1 MGAGDDNLETQ
12 THERL
17 ALLMKT
23 QASALRFQAQGRAAS
38 ELGREQSVSM
48 AEAQAILEDWPE
60 APKTV
65 GHKLLEHYGP
75 PNEATP
81 TKLLWYRIGPWARM
95 ELSADE
101 VVHNFPTPHTDFLTQ
116 YVDYP
121 VDPQRAADLVRFDGS
136 VIIDRTAGQIGSRCD
151 HEPFN
156 MLTLNLAV
164 EIMEG
169 RRTVEEARN
178 LYGDTAAAFV
188 MGRDA
193 PYAERLLFDPPARDT
208 ADADEAT
215 IASHMLEQMRE
226 KLKDLASEGDVPK

>member
-1 MGAGDDNLETQ
+1 MGAGDDNLGTQ
-12 THERL
+12 TRERMG
-17 ALLMKT
+17 LLMKT
-23 QASALRFQAQGRAAS
+23 QASAERFKAQGTSAS
-38 ELGREQSVSM
+38 ELGPEYSVGRSE
-48 AEAQAILEDWPE
+48 AEAIIADWPA

-65 GHKLLEHYGP
+65 GEKLIDHYGP

-81 TKLLWYRIGPWARM
+81 TKLFWYRNGPWART

-121 VDPQRAADLVRFDGS
+121 VDTQRASELVRFDGS

-169 RRTVEEARN
+169 RRTVEDARE

-193 PYAERLLFDPPARDT
+193 PYAEKLLLDQPAGNT
-208 ADADEAT
+208 ADPDES
-215 IASHMLEQMRE
+215 IVASDMVEQMKE
-226 KLKDLASEGDVPK
+226 KTKDLVGEGETPR